1 MTEIEF
7 QNFVDNYSK
16 DDFEKIRFD
25 WNGKHADEFHDN
37 NYDFRM
43 SLCEFLVDKL
53 VGVKLELIS
62 DLFKEL
68 GKSSKET
75 WSVYGKF
82 HLFGQQILKRG
93 TPDNVMDYLF
103 GAVQSFDTVLSS
115 GQLDLTTD
123 QKKKIGEYIKTRLQ
137 TEKDEKNIRLL
148 KFGLDRFQ
156 IKQ

>member
-1 MTEIEF
+1 
-7 QNFVDNYSK
+7 
-16 DDFEKIRFD
+16 
-25 WNGKHADEFHDN
+25 
-37 NYDFRM
+37 M